1 MNPLSLKAT
10 AFLIA
15 CALGLSACSS
25 SGNSALQSMLSAS
38 NHLSNAT
45 NHLSNATTT
54 VSPPTFQASHSANE
68 VKTFIENSTSKKQ
81 ELSASTLKVTSVHF
95 DGKTAGIDFAKL
107 PGGLHTIQQKAY
119 ATATVNNAEH
129 QGVYTDKIV
138 AYKQPHSVV
147 IGDIGGV
154 NFQTLNINKRHHTF
168 NDIRFTG
175 KATAQLPKQGVYQY
189 AGVVFDKDSNKGNLN
204 YSIDFAKQTGQGT
217 AKIGNHTMTLHQ
229 GDIDEL
235 DIAAITD
242 HNNQMPNIGFQGWAI
257 TSQVSS
263 NMGNGNYMLGI
274 MGDNAEE
281 LAGHM
286 SVEDNLYGLAG
297 KTNK

>member
-38 NHLSNAT
+38 

-147 IGDIGGV
+147 IGDIGGA

-229 GDIDEL
+229 GHIGEL

-263 NMGNGNYMLGI
+263 NMGNGNYMMGI

-286 SVEDNLYGLAG
+286 SVGDNLYGLAS